1 MRVAMHRSRTL
12 PVERIRPGVA
22 VVAPVSGT
30 TLRGA
35 VVERLR
41 EAIVRGRIAP
51 GALLRETELAVQLGV
66 SATPVREA
74 LGELAAEG
82 LVEIEAH
89 RLKRASPID
98 FAATRDLL
106 QVQAQLW
113 RLGYQ
118 WGLPRIA
125 EEEVGRLA
133 EAVGTYRD
141 ALASGDVLGAI
152 RASHD
157 FHTVVITASANREL
171 LRATLDRRALVAR
184 FILLHGRRT
193 ISTAGLRGHEAMLG
207 DVRRG
212 DVPAALARLDAMSA
226 RLIQLAATPA

>member
-1 MRVAMHRSRTL
+1 LDIT
-12 PVERIRPGVA
+12 
-22 VVAPVSGT
+22 VAPVVAT

-41 EAIVRGRIAP
+41 EAIVCGAIAP
-51 GALLRETELAVQLGV
+51 GALLRESELAARLGV

-89 RLKRASPID
+89 RLKRAAPID
-98 FAATRDLL
+98 FDATRELL
-106 QVQAQLW
+106 QVQAYLW

-118 WGLPRIA
+118 WGVPR
-125 EEEVGRLA
+125 VGSGEIDRLG
-133 EAVGTYRD
+133 EAVGAYGD
-141 ALASGDVLGAI
+141 ALAAGNVLAAI
-152 RASHD
+152 RASHE
-157 FHTVVITASANREL
+157 FHSIIITASANREL

-193 ISTAGLRGHEAMLG
+193 VSAAGLRRHEAILG
-207 DVRRG
+207 DVRAG
-212 DVPAALARLDAMSA
+212 DVTAALDRLDSMSA
-226 RLIQLAATPA
+226 RLIELAASPA

>member
-1 MRVAMHRSRTL
+1 VGSLDIT
-12 PVERIRPGVA
+12 
-22 VVAPVSGT
+22 VAPVVAT

-41 EAIVRGRIAP
+41 EAIVCGAIAP
-51 GALLRETELAVQLGV
+51 GALLRESELAARLGV

-89 RLKRASPID
+89 RLKRAAPID
-98 FAATRDLL
+98 FDATRELL
-106 QVQAQLW
+106 QVQAYLW

-118 WGLPRIA
+118 WGVPR
-125 EEEVGRLA
+125 VGSGEIDRLG
-133 EAVGTYRD
+133 EAVGAYGD
-141 ALASGDVLGAI
+141 ALAAGNVLAAI
-152 RASHD
+152 RASHE
-157 FHTVVITASANREL
+157 FHSIIITASANREL

-193 ISTAGLRGHEAMLG
+193 VSAAGLRRHEAILG
-207 DVRRG
+207 DVRAG
-212 DVPAALARLDAMSA
+212 DVTAALDRLDSMSA
-226 RLIQLAATPA
+226 RLIELAASPA

>member
-1 MRVAMHRSRTL
+1 MNQARL
-12 PVERIRPGVA
+12 PVPQSHEKADVIVG
-22 VVAPVSGT
+22 PVGAT

-35 VVERLR
+35 VVAQLR
-41 EAIVRGRIAP
+41 DAIVRGAIAP
-51 GALLRETELAVQLGV
+51 GALLRETELAARLLV

-74 LGELAAEG
+74 LAELAAEG

-89 RLKRASPID
+89 RLKRAAPID
-98 FAATRDLL
+98 LDATRDLL

-118 WGLPRIA
+118 WGIPKVAAA
-125 EEEVGRLA
+125 EIERLDS
-133 EAVGTYRD
+133 AVETYRR
-141 ALASGDVLGAI
+141 ALAAGDTLAAI

-157 FHTVVITASANREL
+157 FHSVVITASANREL

-193 ISTAGLRGHEAMLG
+193 VSGAGLRRHEAILD

-212 DVPAALARLDAMSA
+212 DVTAALQRLDAMSA
-226 RLIQLAATPA
+226 RLIELAIAPARP